1 MSDKSENIDFY
12 FDFLSSYG
20 YMGSCKIDELAARF
34 GRQVTWRPILLGI
47 TIFKVMGLKAP
58 LETPLKGDYIH
69 IDSPRMAKYLGVPY
83 KHPAQQP
90 NPLNSAR
97 AYYWLRQRDA
107 NLAKD
112 LAKALLA
119 RQWAQGIDISSAELV
134 ADEAAALGVERQE
147 TLAALQDPAVKQLLA
162 DAVDQAIAEGV
173 FGSPFFVVDGEHFWG
188 VDRLPLVEHWLEHG
202 SW

>member
-1 MSDKSENIDFY
+1 MTKSKENIDFY

-20 YMGSCKIDELAARF
+20 YMGSCKIDDLAARF
-34 GRQVTWRPILLGI
+34 GRGVTWRPILLGI

-69 IDSPRMAKYLGVPY
+69 MDSPRMAKYLGVPY
-83 KHPAQQP
+83 IHPPRQP
-90 NPLNSAR
+90 NPLNPAR

-107 NLAKD
+107 GLAKD
-112 LAKALLA
+112 LAQARLA
-119 RQWAQGIDISSAELV
+119 RQWAQGSDISGAEVV
-134 ADEAAALGVERQE
+134 ADEAALLGVERQE

-162 DAVDQAIAEGV
+162 EAVDQAIAVGV
-173 FGSPFFVVDGEHFWG
+173 FGSPFFIVDGERFWG